1 MGLGFFSGMP
11 RTLCASVSELLGGT
25 CDFDGI
31 SPPPGLQADNLS
43 RAMNSV
49 PEDLRSA
56 GAEADEGSKQVPRTT
71 SHARA
76 CCLALTA
83 HARGNDCCASSMLE
97 SEGAGSRRRAL
108 SDCSPRA
115 ATATVVHSSKT
126 SSLVSR

>member
-1 MGLGFFSGMP
+1 M
-11 RTLCASVSELLGGT
+11 SELLGGT

-31 SPPPGLQADNLS
+31 SPPPDLQADNLS

-83 HARGNDCCASSMLE
+83 HA
-97 SEGAGSRRRAL
+97 
-108 SDCSPRA
+108 PA
-115 ATATVVHSSKT
+115 ATTVARAPCLSPKGQEPGVA
-126 SSLVSR
+126 L

>member
-1 MGLGFFSGMP
+1 MP

-31 SPPPGLQADNLS
+31 SPPPDLQADNLS

-71 SHARA
+71 K
-76 CCLALTA
+76 
-83 HARGNDCCASSMLE
+83 
-97 SEGAGSRRRAL
+97 
-108 SDCSPRA
+108 PRA
-115 ATATVVHSSKT
+115 RVLPCVDRPRPRQRLLRELRA
-126 SSLVSR
+126 